1 MAYGIET
8 RCIHGEDGITREHA
22 YGSMGTPI
30 YQTATFAHPGV
41 GQSTGFDYTRESN
54 PTRSELERIVS
65 SLEKAYDTVACAS
78 GMAALS
84 ILLELFENGAHF
96 VCSEDLYGGS
106 VRIFSTIGA
115 NRGLTFSYVNTADA
129 ELVRK
134 PLKKRQK
141 PSILRL
147 QATRPCR

>member
-96 VCSEDLYGGS
+96 CMLRGFVWRFCPDLQYHWSKQRPDIFLCQHGRCRTGGES
-106 VRIFSTIGA
+106 H
-115 NRGLTFSYVNTADA
+115 
-129 ELVRK
+129 
-134 PLKKRQK
+134 
-141 PSILRL
+141 
-147 QATRPCR
+147 

>member
-84 ILLELFENGAHF
+84 ILLELFEN
-96 VCSEDLYGGS
+96 
-106 VRIFSTIGA
+106 
-115 NRGLTFSYVNTADA
+115 
-129 ELVRK
+129 
-134 PLKKRQK
+134 
-141 PSILRL
+141 
-147 QATRPCR
+147 